1 MSVPLPRLLKRRVQ
15 RLLALD
21 DTRAIKRPY
30 TNVGRAVALITFCAA
45 VPLFFSYRQ
54 DMDTQ
59 QNILAS
65 CDWYAVSV
73 MLEHEPTTAP
83 AGHQWIDYEGGTNVW
98 KKRKVLLNER
108 GDKVATFLY
117 SPKSSTINK
126 DAGLIEVANEW
137 LYHGIGAVGVQH
149 LIYKVCPF
157 RVTGISRLD
166 LCLDFVPSA
175 EQYEIISGLSSGKY
189 YVSGKRNRTQ
199 FCSVSSADW
208 MPMQYRG
215 VEIPHCQ
222 SWGHK
227 TSDVKWK
234 LYYKSKELRD
244 AVGGG
249 WFGKPYIVD
258 RWREVDFDENN
269 VWRLEVSIKHCNK
282 LMWNGN
288 VVDESC
294 LLADDVFVLRDLYA
308 QRFIIRKNEGHKD
321 KSNDSQ
327 VEFLPLTGFRNRIRC
342 RQYDDV
348 ADDER
353 HIGRISLLRRLVNAM
368 DAEEIRYDAVSRDA
382 VIAHVRS
389 IVKRDGLQ
397 RYFAAMVGKTLE
409 EWIFEVTEEH
419 AGEYDTNSNHMIFK
433 GLQPN
438 TAWDA

>member
-1 MSVPLPRLLKRRVQ
+1 MSVPLPRLSKSRRQ
-15 RLLALD
+15 HLLALD
-21 DTRAIKRPY
+21 DPRAIERPY
-30 TNVGRAVALITFCAA
+30 ANVGRTVALMTNRLLLSSF
-45 VPLFFSYRQ
+45 LSHQQ
-54 DMDTQ
+54 DMDTG

-83 AGHQWIDYEGGTNVW
+83 KGHQWVDYEGGTNVW

-117 SPKSSTINK
+117 APKSTTINK

-137 LYHGIGAVGVQH
+137 LYHGIGAVGVQR
-149 LIYKVCPF
+149 LLYKACPF

-166 LCLDFVPSA
+166 LCLDFVPTA
-175 EQYEIISGLSSGKY
+175 EEYEIITGLSSGDY

-199 FCSVSSADW
+199 FCSTSNPDW
-208 MPMQYRG
+208 MPVQYRG

-249 WFGKPYIVD
+249 WFSKPYIVD
-258 RWREVDFDENN
+258 RWREVNFDVNN

-282 LMWNGN
+282 LLWYGN
-288 VVDESC
+288 TINESC
-294 LLADDVFVLRDLYA
+294 LVEKGLFVLRDLYT
-308 QRFIIRKNEGHKD
+308 QRFVIRKNEGHKD

-327 VEFLPLTGFRNRIRC
+327 VTFLPLTGFRNRIRC
-342 RQYDDV
+342 VQYNDV
-348 ADDER
+348 SDDEQ
-353 HIGRISLLRRLVNAM
+353 HVGRISLLRKLVQSM

-382 VIAHVRS
+382 VIAHVQS
-389 IVKRDGLQ
+389 IVKRDGLT
-397 RYFAAMVGKTLE
+397 RYFAAMVGKSLE
-409 EWIFEVTEEH
+409 EWVYEMTNSH
-419 AGEYDTNSNHMIFK
+419 AGEYDTNANHMMFN
-433 GLQPN
+433 GLRPN

>member
-1 MSVPLPRLLKRRVQ
+1 M
-15 RLLALD
+15 AFD
-21 DTRAIKRPY
+21 DPRAIKRPY
-30 TNVGRAVALITFCAA
+30 TNVGRTVELMTVRF
-45 VPLFFSYRQ
+45 PQSFFFSHQQ

-59 QNILAS
+59 QDILAS

-73 MLEHEPTTAP
+73 NMEHEPTSAP
-83 AGHQWIDYEGGTNVW
+83 IGHQWVDYEGGTNVW
-98 KKRKVLLNER
+98 KKRRVLLNER

-117 SPKSSTINK
+117 SPKSTTINK

-137 LYHGIGAVGVQH
+137 LYHGLGAVGVVNLMH
-149 LIYKVCPF
+149 KVCPF

-166 LCLDFVPSA
+166 LCLDFVPTDN
-175 EQYEIISGLSSGKY
+175 QYEIISGLSSGKY

-199 FCSVSSADW
+199 FCSISSPNW
-208 MPMQYRG
+208 MPQQYQG
-215 VEIPHCQ
+215 IEIPHCQ

-249 WFGKPYIVD
+249 WFSKPYIVD
-258 RWREVDFDENN
+258 RWREVNFDENN

-288 VVDESC
+288 VIDESC
-294 LLADDVFVLRDLYA
+294 LLADDVFMLRDLYK

-327 VEFLPLTGFRNRIRC
+327 VLFLPLTGFRNRIRC
-342 RQYDDV
+342 KQYDELDE
-348 ADDER
+348 DER
-353 HIGRISLLRRLVNAM
+353 HVGRISLLRKLVNAM
-368 DAEEIRYDAVSRDA
+368 DVEEIRYDAVSRDA

-409 EWIFEVTEEH
+409 EWVYEITDSR
-419 AGEYDTNSNHMIFK
+419 AGEYDTNVNHMVFK

-438 TAWDA
+438 TAWDV

>member
-1 MSVPLPRLLKRRVQ
+1 MYIPLPRLLKGRGQ
-15 RLLALD
+15 RLLAFD
-21 DTRAIKRPY
+21 DPRAIKRPY
-30 TNVGRAVALITFCAA
+30 TNVGRAVVLKTVRLLQSF
-45 VPLFFSYRQ
+45 FFSLQ
-54 DMDTQ
+54 QAMDTQ
-59 QNILAS
+59 QDILAS

-73 MLEHEPTTAP
+73 IMEHEPTSAP
-83 AGHQWIDYEGGTNVW
+83 IGHQWVDYEGGTNVW
-98 KKRKVLLNER
+98 KKRRVLLNER

-117 SPKSSTINK
+117 SPKSTTINK

-137 LYHGIGAVGVQH
+137 LYHGLGAVGVINLLQQ
-149 LIYKVCPF
+149 VFPF
-157 RVTGISRLD
+157 RVKGISRLD
-166 LCLDFVPSA
+166 LCLDFVPTDT
-175 EQYEIISGLSSGKY
+175 QYEIIRGLSSGKY

-199 FCSVSSADW
+199 FCSISSPDW
-208 MPMQYRG
+208 MPQQYQG
-215 VEIPHCQ
+215 IEIPHCQ

-249 WFGKPYIVD
+249 WFSKPYIVD
-258 RWREVDFDENN
+258 QWRQVNFDENN

-282 LMWNGN
+282 LMWYGN
-288 VVDESC
+288 RIDESC
-294 LLADDVFVLRDLYA
+294 LLAYDVFMLRDIYT

-327 VEFLPLTGFRNRIRC
+327 VQFLPLTGFRNRIRC
-342 RQYDDV
+342 KQYDELDE
-348 ADDER
+348 DER
-353 HIGRISLLRRLVNAM
+353 HVGRISLLRKLVKAM
-368 DAEEIRYDAVSRDA
+368 DVEEIRYDAVSRDA

-409 EWIFEVTEEH
+409 EWVYEITDSR
-419 AGEYDTNSNHMIFK
+419 AGEYDINVNHLVFK

-438 TAWDA
+438 TAWDK

>member
-1 MSVPLPRLLKRRVQ
+1 
-15 RLLALD
+15 
-21 DTRAIKRPY
+21 
-30 TNVGRAVALITFCAA
+30 
-45 VPLFFSYRQ
+45 
-54 DMDTQ
+54 MDTQ
-59 QNILAS
+59 QDILAS

-73 MLEHEPTTAP
+73 MLEHEPTAAP
-83 AGHQWIDYEGGTNVW
+83 AGHQWIDYDGGTNVW

-117 SPKSSTINK
+117 SPKSTTINK
-126 DAGLIEVANEW
+126 DAGLIEIANEW
-137 LYHGIGAVGVQH
+137 LYHGIGAVGIQRRIH
-149 LIYKVCPF
+149 KVCPF

-166 LCLDFVPSA
+166 LCLDFVPTA

-199 FCSVSSADW
+199 FCSVSSPDW

-258 RWREVDFDENN
+258 RWREVNFDENN

-288 VVDESC
+288 VVNESC
-294 LLADDVFVLRDLYA
+294 LLEDDVFILRDLYT
-308 QRFIIRKNEGHKD
+308 QRFIVRRNEGHKD

-327 VEFLPLTGFRNRIRC
+327 IEFLPLTGFRNRIRC
-342 RQYDDV
+342 KQYDDV
-348 ADDER
+348 TEDER
-353 HIGRISLLRRLVNAM
+353 HVGRISLLRRLVNAM
-368 DAEEIRYDAVSRDA
+368 DAEEVRYDAVSRDA
-382 VIAHVRS
+382 VITHVRS

-409 EWIFEVTEEH
+409 EWEFEVTNEH
-419 AGEYDTNSNHMIFK
+419 AGEYDTNVNHVIFN
-433 GLQPN
+433 GLRPN
-438 TAWDA
+438 TAWDE